1 MHISRTTAVATSGLI
16 AIGAV
21 LAADVAVPA
30 STAHAAEQPSAA
42 LTAQVTRIQH
52 QVGRVTLAGTAEP
65 GANVFV
71 GGDVEQGAS
80 ARAAADGAWSAE
92 VGVGLGE
99 HTLQVATDRDWRPLD
114 VPVTLLEVRS
124 PILLVGIGTPYRE
137 AHVVGTAWPNANV
150 VVKVDGQKVG
160 VAKADAKGA
169 FEYRVR
175 DLAFGERRISVTQR
189 FDGADNGTTEQR
201 RVVEGVPAVTTSV
214 VDVDEQRI
222 RLAGTAPA
230 GTTVRFR
237 HEDGSPVVGA
247 DGAPVV
253 AEVAA
258 NGAWSALLPLP
269 TGAERLYALTAVTFD
284 GDTEVGSERTSVVI
298 PIPITANAES
308 IGAQRVRLSGAGEPG
323 ATVSFT
329 HENGAPLRDADS
341 APITATVGK
350 GDWTK
355 TLDARGLTGAR
366 LLVVQTL
373 DGRVVGRTTVTL
385 P

>member
-1 MHISRTTAVATSGLI
+1 MHISRTTTVATSGLI

-21 LAADVAVPA
+21 LAADVAAPA
-30 STAHAAEQPSAA
+30 PSAQAAEQRSAA
-42 LTAQVTRIQH
+42 LTARVSAIQH
-52 QVGRVTLAGTAEP
+52 QTGRVTLTGTAEP
-65 GANVFV
+65 NVSVFV
-71 GGDVEQGAS
+71 GGGVEQAAS
-80 ARAAADGAWSAE
+80 VRAGADGTWSAE
-92 VGVGLGE
+92 VRVGLGE
-99 HTLQVATDRDWRPLD
+99 HTLQVATDRDWRPLE
-114 VPVTLLEVRS
+114 VPVTVLEVRS
-124 PILLVGIGTPYRE
+124 PVLLVGIGSPYQE
-137 AHVVGTAWPNANV
+137 AHVLGTAWPRANV

-160 VAKADAKGA
+160 VAKADGTGA

-175 DLAFGERRISVTQR
+175 GLVFGERRISVTQR
-189 FDGADNGTTEQR
+189 FDGTDNGTTEQR
-201 RVVEGVPAVTTSV
+201 RLVEGVPAVTTSV

-230 GTTVRFR
+230 GTVVRFR
-237 HEDGSPVVGA
+237 HEDGSPVMGA

-258 NGAWSALLPLP
+258 NEAWSALLPLP
-269 TGAERLYALTAVTFD
+269 SGDERLYALTAVTFD
-284 GDTEVGSERTSVVI
+284 GDTEVGSEQASVVI
-298 PIPITANAES
+298 PIPITAIAEPV
-308 IGAQRVRLSGAGEPG
+308 GAQRVRLSGAGEPG

-329 HENGAPLRDADS
+329 HENGAPLRDEDG
-341 APITATVGK
+341 APITATVGT

-366 LLVVQTL
+366 LAAVQTP